1 MTIDRRTYKTRALL
15 ALIFSAAIPAAA
27 CSEALRGTFVSPGM
41 SMVVQFDQCEGSQ
54 DTTCGTLVWAWARE
68 DELSVPFGTLIAPA
82 LRQTDTG
89 WEGHLIDPD
98 SGRTFRGTV
107 VMTGRDELLLRGCAG
122 PFCTTERWYS
132 LASIQTVIEQLRRRG
147 G

>member
-1 MTIDRRTYKTRALL
+1 MIIDCRTSATRAVL

-27 CSEALRGTFVSPGM
+27 WSEALRGTFSSPGM
-41 SMVVQFDQCEGSQ
+41 AIVIQFEPCDGSP
-54 DTTCGTLVWAWARE
+54 DTTCGTLVWAWAGE
-68 DELSVPFGTLIAPA
+68 DELSVPFGTVIAPA
-82 LRQTDTG
+82 LRQTDKG
-89 WEGHLIDPD
+89 WEGHLTDPG

-107 VMTGRDELLLRGCAG
+107 VRASRDELLLRGCAG

-132 LASIQTVIEQLRRRG
+132 LEWIQTVIAQLRRHG